1 MQNFHIRCI
10 NHEELAI
17 PLGWA
22 KEEGWQ
28 PALDDAKHFY
38 AADPNGFFMGFLND
52 EPIACISAVAYDD
65 SYGFIHLYIV
75 RPEFRHQGFGVA
87 LWNRAMQR
95 LQGRNI
101 GLDGVIAQQ
110 SNYQKS
116 EFKTAYRHLRFQT
129 LGTGKTVFHPDIV
142 ALSTVPFAEI
152 LAYDVFPVPR
162 PVFLQSWLQQKHGM
176 ALGVI
181 HNNQLVAYGVIRACH
196 ESFRIDPVFADSAE
210 IADNLLTALLAYA
223 PSNSPVFIDIPE
235 TNARA
240 LALAKRHTMPLV
252 FEAARMYTQD
262 APNLDVNKIYGIT
275 TLELGE

>member
-10 NHEELAI
+10 NYEELAI
-17 PLGWA
+17 PLRWA

-52 EPIACISAVAYDD
+52 EPIGCISAVAYDD
-65 SYGFIHLYIV
+65 SYGFIGLYIV
-75 RPEFRHQGFGVA
+75 RPEFRHQGFGIA
-87 LWNRAMQR
+87 LWNTAMQR

-116 EFKTAYRHLRFQT
+116 GFKIAYRHLRFQT
-129 LGTGKTVFHPDIV
+129 FGTGKTSSHPDIV
-142 ALSTVPFAEI
+142 ALSTVPFAEV
-152 LAYDVFPVPR
+152 LAFDVFPVSR

-181 HNNQLVAYGVIRACH
+181 HNKQLVAYGVIRACH
-196 ESFRIDPVFADSAE
+196 DSFRIGPLFADSAD
-210 IADNLLTALLAYA
+210 IAENLLTALLAYA
-223 PSNSPVFIDIPE
+223 PSNSPVFIDMPE
-235 TNARA
+235 TNASA
-240 LALAKRHTMPLV
+240 LALAKRHAMPLV

-275 TLELGE
+275 TLELG